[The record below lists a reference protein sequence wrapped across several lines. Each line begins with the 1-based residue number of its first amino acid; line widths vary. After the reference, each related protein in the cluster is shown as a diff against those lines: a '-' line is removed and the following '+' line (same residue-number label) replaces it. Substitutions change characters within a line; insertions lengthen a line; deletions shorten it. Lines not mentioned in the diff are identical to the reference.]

1 MLLRG
6 CFTWG
11 RDRRSESDDLKGQ
24 KSTVPPKEW
33 GWGYCPVWLA
43 MSPFTEGRQGGGGT
57 GGDREEARMAS
68 ERQCGRQRR
77 GHKVGREP
85 SASQGGGGLEIV
97 EKVGGG
103 GGVGVLAPLSG
114 PPPFFVQL
122 LPTVR
127 ATEGWGGG
135 AGRVWGAGC
144 GSSPESTACCSL
156 RQPATGWREGGTGEG
171 GGGPGWRESET

>member
-1 MLLRG
+1 MGIPSCLA
-6 CFTWG
+6 
-11 RDRRSESDDLKGQ
+11 RDES
-24 KSTVPPKEW
+24 
-33 GWGYCPVWLA
+33 
-43 MSPFTEGRQGGGGT
+43 FTEGRQGGGGT
-57 GGDREEARMAS
+57 GRRLEWRRNGSAEGRGGVTRSVGSRAR
-68 ERQCGRQRR
+68 RR
-77 GHKVGREP
+77 
-85 SASQGGGGLEIV
+85 GGGGLEIV

-171 GGGPGWRESET
+171 GGGRVEGVRDVGARDAGVAVGQTLRRGEGGEGREGGKRG